1 MKIAVFDSG
10 FGSISIIR
18 EIQKIFKGELIYFAD
33 QKNFPYGVKSKKE
46 LEDIIKDTV
55 DLLEEK
61 FSPDLIIMASNTPTL
76 LLGFPIPADPT
87 NFAQFFSPKIVGV
100 YPPLNDAV
108 KISRTRNVAILST
121 KTIIQSENIT
131 KFIENCKVPNDIV
144 VHKIDCSLLVEL
156 VESGKFLTDK
166 EYCKNIIKEVLEDV
180 FLDNSIDVATLSSTH
195 LPFLEP
201 FLRLI
206 FKNVKFLDPA
216 ENVANDVKNLI
227 RDNDL
232 QQNVLRIFTSGDVNL
247 FKKNLQMMGI
257 NNEVS
262 FLTT

>member
-10 FGSISIIR
+10 DGSLSIIR
-18 EIQKIFKGELIYFAD
+18 EIQKKIKGELIYFAD
-33 QKNFPYGVKSKKE
+33 QKNFPYGVKSKIE
-46 LEDIIKDTV
+46 LENIIKETIV
-55 DLLEEK
+55 LLEEK
-61 FSPDLIIMASNTPTL
+61 FSPELIVMASNTPTL
-76 LLGFPIPADPT
+76 LLD
-87 NFAQFFSPKIVGV
+87 FSRISSKIVGV

-108 KISRTRNVAILST
+108 KISRTRNIAILGTRS
-121 KTIIQSENIT
+121 IIQSENIT
-131 KFIENCKVPNDIV
+131 KFIENCKIPNDIV

-166 EYCKNIIKEVLEDV
+166 EYCKNVIKEVLEDV

-201 FLRLI
+201 ILRSI

-216 ENVANDVKNLI
+216 KNIVNILKDFVE
-227 RDNDL
+227 DNDS
-232 QQNVLRIFTSGDVNL
+232 QQNILRIFTSGDVNL
-247 FKKNLQMMGI
+247 FKKNLRMMGI

>member
-1 MKIAVFDSG
+1 VKKIVVFDSG
-10 FGSISIIR
+10 FGSLSVIR

-33 QKNFPYGVKSKKE
+33 QKNFPYGVKSKPE
-46 LEDIIKDTV
+46 LENIIKDTIN
-55 DLLEEK
+55 LLEEK
-61 FSPDLIIMASNTPTL
+61 FSPDFIIMASNTPTL
-76 LLGFPIPADPT
+76 LLNTRIRRISLKLAGIW
-87 NFAQFFSPKIVGV
+87 
-100 YPPLNDAV
+100 PPLSDAV
-108 KISRTRNVAILST
+108 KISRTRNIAILGTRSV
-121 KTIIQSENIT
+121 IQSESVIE
-131 KFIENCKVPNDIV
+131 FIERCDMPNDMV

-166 EYCKNIIKEVLEDV
+166 EYCKNVIKEVLEDV

-201 FLRLI
+201 FLRSI

-216 ENVANDVKNLI
+216 KNIVNVMKDFI
-227 RDNDL
+227 EDNDS
-232 QQNVLRIFTSGDVNL
+232 QQNILRIFTSGDVNL
-247 FKKNLQMMGI
+247 FKKNLRMMGI

>member
-1 MKIAVFDSG
+1 MNKIVVFDSG
-10 FGSISIIR
+10 FGSMSVIR
-18 EIQKIFKGELIYFAD
+18 EIRKIFKGELIYFAD
-33 QKNFPYGVKSKKE
+33 QKNFPYGVKSKIE
-46 LEDIIKDTV
+46 LESIIKETIV
-55 DLLEEK
+55 LLEEK
-61 FSPDLIIMASNTPTL
+61 FSPELIVMASNTPTL
-76 LLGFPIPADPT
+76 LL
-87 NFAQFFSPKIVGV
+87 NFSRISPKIVGI

-108 KISRTRNVAILST
+108 KISRTRNIAILGTRSV
-121 KTIIQSENIT
+121 IQSESIT
-131 KFIENCKVPNDIV
+131 EFIEKCDVPNDIV
-144 VHKIDCSLLVEL
+144 IHKMDCSLLVEL

-166 EYCKNIIKEVLEDV
+166 EYCQNVIKEVLEDI

-201 FLRLI
+201 FLRSI

-216 ENVANDVKNLI
+216 KNIVNVMKDFI
-227 RDNDL
+227 EDDDL

-257 NNEVS
+257 DDEVS

>member
-10 FGSISIIR
+10 FGSLSIIR
-18 EIQKIFKGELIYFAD
+18 EIQKKIKGELIYFAD
-33 QKNFPYGVKSKKE
+33 QKNFPYGVKSKIE
-46 LEDIIKDTV
+46 LENIIKETIV
-55 DLLEEK
+55 LLEKK
-61 FSPDLIIMASNTPTL
+61 FSPELIVMASNTPTL
-76 LLGFPIPADPT
+76 LLD
-87 NFAQFFSPKIVGV
+87 FSRISSKIVGV
-100 YPPLNDAV
+100 YPPLNDAI
-108 KISRTRNVAILST
+108 KISRTRNIAILGN

-195 LPFLEP
+195 LPFLES

-216 ENVANDVKNLI
+216 KNITNVLKDYI
-227 RDNDL
+227 EDNDL

-247 FKKNLQMMGI
+247 FKKNLQMMEI
-257 NNEVS
+257 NDEVS

>member
-10 FGSISIIR
+10 FGSISIIK

-33 QKNFPYGVKSKKE
+33 QKNFPYGVKSKIE
-46 LEDIIKDTV
+46 LENIIRETTV
-55 DLLEEK
+55 LLENK
-61 FSPDLIIMASNTPTL
+61 FSPELIVMASNTPTL
-76 LLGFPIPADPT
+76 LLDFSRI
-87 NFAQFFSPKIVGV
+87 SPKIVGV

-108 KISRTRNVAILST
+108 KISRTRNVAILGTRS
-121 KTIIQSENIT
+121 IIQSENIT
-131 KFIENCKVPNDIV
+131 KIIENCKIPNDVV

-166 EYCKNIIKEVLEDV
+166 EYCKNIIKEVLEDL
-180 FLDNSIDVATLSSTH
+180 FLDNLNDVATLSSTH

-201 FLRLI
+201 YLRSI
-206 FKNVKFLDPA
+206 FKNVKLIDP
-216 ENVANDVKNLI
+216 VKNISNLLKDFEE
-227 RDNDL
+227 DNDL
-232 QQNVLRIFTSGDVNL
+232 QQNVLRIFTSGDVKL

-257 NNEVS
+257 HDEVS

>member
-10 FGSISIIR
+10 FGSLSIIR
-18 EIQKIFKGELIYFAD
+18 EIQKKIKGELIYFAD
-33 QKNFPYGVKSKKE
+33 QKNFPYGVKSKIE
-46 LEDIIKDTV
+46 LENIIKDTIV
-55 DLLEEK
+55 LLEEK
-61 FSPDLIIMASNTPTL
+61 FSPDFIIMASNTPTL
-76 LLGFPIPADPT
+76 LL
-87 NFAQFFSPKIVGV
+87 NFSRISPKIIGV

-108 KISRTRNVAILST
+108 KMSRTKNIAILGT
-121 KTIIQSENIT
+121 RTIIQSENIT

-195 LPFLEP
+195 LPFLES

-216 ENVANDVKNLI
+216 ENIANDIKNLI